1 MAEYIEREALL
12 KDISESVVFT
22 VRGDKPSLEI
32 RGANKVINR
41 IKSAPTADVVEV
53 VRCKDCTFSR
63 EMDKYEKHL
72 YFDTCVGCTKHSE
85 SYYSLIMDSDD
96 FCSYGERK
104 EGANN
109 D

>member
-22 VRGDKPSLEI
+22 VRGEKPSLEI
-32 RGANKVINR
+32 RGANKVIDR

-53 VRCKDCTFSR
+53 VRCKECKHYEIHRPSVTLNCER
-63 EMDKYEKHL
+63 EGK
-72 YFDTCVGCTKHSE
+72 
-85 SYYSLIMDSDD
+85 LIPMNPTD
-96 FCSYGERK
+96 FCSYGVRK

>member
-32 RGANKVINR
+32 RGANKVIDR
-41 IKSAPTADVVEV
+41 IKSAPTADVVEI
-53 VRCKDCTFSR
+53 VRCKNCEFYKLRNVSSR
-63 EMDKYEKHL
+63 YKP
-72 YFDTCVGCTKHSE
+72 TKPCCLRKAAIKVNE
-85 SYYSLIMDSDD
+85 DD